1 MCTSSLHRF
10 DEYNVLVLS
19 RFHMHMGTLLTIIIK
34 SLYTNYMY
42 ILVRPVYI
50 IYVNVNYFS
59 CRTRRRNRLHSYPE
73 APAIEKTE
81 VTKFLVSQSFLIP
94 TEIALKLLY

>member
-1 MCTSSLHRF
+1 
-10 DEYNVLVLS
+10 
-19 RFHMHMGTLLTIIIK
+19 MGSLLTIIIC
-34 SLYTNYMY
+34 

-50 IYVNVNYFS
+50 IYVNVNYFP